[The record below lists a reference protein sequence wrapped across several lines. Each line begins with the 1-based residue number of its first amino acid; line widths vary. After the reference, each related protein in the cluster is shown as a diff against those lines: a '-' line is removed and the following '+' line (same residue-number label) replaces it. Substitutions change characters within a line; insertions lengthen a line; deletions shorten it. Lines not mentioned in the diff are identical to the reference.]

1 MINAKLKRLEKSK
14 INSSNVHLKPNGKVK
29 INFKISR
36 KGKLNKAKPNEKES
50 ANQMQNFSGITAKP
64 GTIQKMRKKR
74 KRNNMKKPLNERKQ
88 DFVKQPKQ
96 KIKKTREKDDF
107 SKLVNK
113 YKNIVQT
120 AIPEKK
126 KWYEQN

>member
-1 MINAKLKRLEKSK
+1 
-14 INSSNVHLKPNGKVK
+14 
-29 INFKISR
+29 
-36 KGKLNKAKPNEKES
+36 
-50 ANQMQNFSGITAKP
+50 MQNFSGITAKP
-64 GTIQKMRKKR
+64 GTIQKMRKKE
-74 KRNNMKKPLNERKQ
+74 KATIWKKPLNERKQ

-96 KIKKTREKDDF
+96 KIKKTREKMIF
-107 SKLVNK
+107 PKLVNK